1 MSSLTSWQPSPA
13 NVTPKSSRKAPRRR
27 SLRRVPPKRLAA
39 APATVH
45 EIIDVVLATRN
56 PGKVAEFVALLGDF
70 PVQVYSLEAFPQI
83 PPLPEDGMTYTENAI
98 SKALTIA
105 RLTRRVAIADDSG
118 IEVEALEGAPGPQS
132 HRFLGAGASD
142 SARNNRLLQ
151 LLRDVPAHARRARYR
166 AVLAVALPDGQVR
179 TFEGLCEGAV
189 LHAPRGSH
197 GFGYDPIF
205 QVPEFD
211 KSMAQLPTAVK
222 NRISHRARA
231 FAAAKPYLRG
241 LLAATSKVGDA

>member
-1 MSSLTSWQPSPA
+1 MSSLTSSQPSPA
-13 NVTPKSSRKAPRRR
+13 NVTTKSSRKAR
-27 SLRRVPPKRLAA
+27 SRPLRRVPPKRLAA
-39 APATVH
+39 APPAVH
-45 EIIDVVLATRN
+45 GVVDVVLATRN
-56 PGKVAEFVALLGDF
+56 PGKVAEFIALLGDF

-98 SKALTIA
+98 SKALAVA
-105 RLTRRVAIADDSG
+105 RLTGRVAMADDSG

-132 HRFLGAGASD
+132 HRYLGAGASD
-142 SARNNRLLQ
+142 SARNTRLLQ

-166 AVLAVALPDGQVR
+166 AVLAVASPNGQVR
-179 TFEGLCEGAV
+179 TFEGLCEGV
-189 LHAPRGSH
+189 ILHAPRGSH

-205 QVPEFD
+205 QVPQFD
-211 KSMAQLPTAVK
+211 KSMAQLPVAVK

-241 LLAATSKVGDA
+241 LLAATSKVGDV